1 MLSIVG
7 VNVFHVLSA
16 PVREAMN
23 QTKDRMPD
31 SVAERR
37 AATLDFIAASIFSNR
52 DEGIRLAASIV
63 AEPAMP
69 ASAPRHTPGESRQ
82 PIRGNRK

>member
-16 PVREAMN
+16 PVRKAMS
-23 QTKDRMPD
+23 QTKDRISD

-37 AATLDFIAASIFSNR
+37 AATLDFIAASIFSDR
-52 DEGIRLAASIV
+52 DEGIRLAATIV
-63 AEPAMP
+63 AEPALP
-69 ASAPRHTPGESRQ
+69 ASTPRPAPGASQP
-82 PIRGNRK
+82 PIRGHRK

>member
-1 MLSIVG
+1 
-7 VNVFHVLSA
+7 
-16 PVREAMN
+16 
-23 QTKDRMPD
+23 MPD

-52 DEGIRLAASIV
+52 DEGIRLAACIV
-63 AEPAMP
+63 AEPSVP
-69 ASAPRHTPGESRQ
+69 ASVARQTPGESRQ